1 MATTKTKIG
10 NLFFNFRGDWKSTE
24 TYIKDDVVMYNN
36 SDYICV
42 KNTDSTN
49 DVPKENKRRYVR
61 LTKAVSAST
70 GSDAYKWDGQA
81 TWPLAEEQV
90 MIGDTLI
97 LSHDGNDF
105 DDNKPAFAD
114 NASNKASNLYHQD
127 VTYMLDGKAVG
138 GGTSSGEY
146 FNTSTYNNATKREIR
161 IEITNETPKE
171 LYLFSYDNASA
182 NWGPK
187 IVVADQPVWKLV
199 RSSFKWRGDHD
210 NTNNSGSYLTYYP
223 NDIVR
228 VNVELDNDFSTN
240 NQYSGNQINKVR
252 ATYICILEHT
262 TDGTSKYLPWDQ
274 EADTDGNKYWERVSE
289 EMQFDDE
296 IVIDNGAVE
305 TITNISAASPA
316 RQQGFYPYV
325 NCTNVT
331 AAAENSNAGRT
342 GGYNTPMFNVTVEGY
357 QSVKTVGEFSNK
369 HYLRKPGIYR
379 NITQTSTSGAGSNAT
394 FDIIVE
400 EDGSVSSVSVTKKNL
415 GGQMGGL
422 GYATN
427 EIITIAD
434 SDLGGGGAPNF
445 TFKVLTIGTWGALQ
459 IELATDQKS
468 SMTDAIDRE
477 NSNRWEGHEEGPK
490 LGGENN
496 AANDQ
501 LRIDGQVFYSSA
513 NVTFDVATTSKK
525 VRGYQNRFSGNRLEC
540 MSLCNTSGPIGDDHP
555 LYRLPGQ
562 FQQGQCVDWPCFI
575 NGRGGITSWGSNSNG
590 QNGLNQGSVLTGVG
604 MTFPFNDWYRSTDN
618 GGSGVHTTP
627 DGEVPK
633 AIQLLSGYETG
644 MALFNN
650 GEVYHWGYGGHGQ
663 SGDASTSNRGY
674 PVRCGGTYQEVYQAS
689 NTSTHTLKDTRIK
702 RIYLTNWGGD
712 NNGTNTHSC
721 YALDT
726 DGELWAWGYNG
737 YGQLGQNNTSDLSR
751 PTKINKTSYFNGNK
765 IDAFWTAGAG
775 YAFCFALDITGK
787 LYSWGYNGYGVLA
800 HGNTTNLSVPTEITG
815 VTFDNS
821 ASGAGKIKKL
831 LVDSQ
836 QSYQRVAILTEKG
849 KIYWCGRNEY
859 GWAMMGNT
867 SDVNTFTQMGNGPG
881 SGTHSHATN
890 MWFTGNGRYAS
901 FWTKDQTGA
910 IKCAGYNGNY
920 ELGLGNTTNQSSA
933 VSPKWQVNVGTT
945 SVTTQDVHNI
955 KDIGCQ
961 SAYGNQ
967 WHCSVHLL
975 TYDGFIFMAGRNNY
989 GTCSVGYSTSYVGD
1003 RNASNGIE
1011 ETDDYYFQMVRM
1023 PNYAHG
1029 RVEDIRGRGYY
1040 SQDGNRYHF
1049 REIKTFDNRYLIVGY
1064 GGNYIQQQNDSN
1076 YSSLFQPAVLG

>member
-1 MATTKTKIG
+1 MATTKTRIG
-10 NLFFNFRGDWKSTE
+10 NLFFNYQGEYSATK
-24 TYIKDDVVMYNN
+24 TYHKDDVVLYNN

-42 KNTDSTN
+42 KNSSTTGQAP
-49 DVPKENKRRYVR
+49 DTGTEAQQKRYVR
-61 LTKAVSAST
+61 VTIATSAST
-70 GSDAYKWDGQA
+70 GGNAFKWDGEA
-81 TWPLAEEQV
+81 AWPADEVQYK
-90 MIGDTLI
+90 IGDTLV
-97 LSHDGNDF
+97 LYQDGNDF
-105 DDNKPAFAD
+105 DDNSIAFSTSSTSKE
-114 NASNKASNLYHQD
+114 NNLYHTD
-127 VTYMLDGKAVG
+127 VTYMLDGKSVG
-138 GGTSSGEY
+138 GGTASGEY
-146 FNTSTYNNATKREIR
+146 FNSGTFNNAAKREIR
-161 IEITNETPKE
+161 LEITAETPKE
-171 LYLFSYDNASA
+171 LYIFNYQNPSA
-182 NWGPK
+182 TWGPK
-187 IVVADQPVWKLV
+187 LVVAENQVWKEI
-199 RSSFKWRGDHD
+199 RQSFKWRGDHD
-210 NTNNSGSYLTYYP
+210 NTNASGSYLTYQP
-223 NDIVR
+223 NDVVR
-228 VNVELDNDFSTN
+228 VNVPVDNDFSTN
-240 NQYSGNQINKVR
+240 NQYSGDQIQKVR
-252 ATYICILEHT
+252 ATYVCLKTHT
-262 TDGTSKYLPWDQ
+262 CDGTDKYLPWDQ
-274 EADTDGNKYWERVSE
+274 DTDTDENKFWERISE
-289 EMQFDDE
+289 EHQFDDE
-296 IVIDNGAVE
+296 
-305 TITNISAASPA
+305 TITDSGSVVSINNISAASPA
-316 RQQGFYPYV
+316 RQQGFYPFV
-325 NCTNVT
+325 NTKNIT

-342 GGYNTPMFNVTVEGY
+342 GGFNPPMVNVTVEGY
-357 QSVKTVGEFSNK
+357 QSVKSVGNFSSA
-369 HYLRKPGIYR
+369 HYKRKPGIYR
-379 NITQTSTSGAGSNAT
+379 NLTQSSTSGAGSNAN
-394 FDIIVE
+394 FDIEVDNNGAVIRVE
-400 EDGSVSSVSVTKKNL
+400 VTKKSL

-422 GYATN
+422 GYAQN
-427 EIITIAD
+427 ETITIGDAL
-434 SDLGGGGAPNF
+434 LGSGGAPDF
-445 TFKVLTIGTWGALQ
+445 TFDVLTIGTWGALS
-459 IELATDQKS
+459 IEIARDQKRG
-468 SMTDAIDRE
+468 MQNAQWE
-477 NSNRWEGHEEGPK
+477 NDNEPEL

-496 AANDQ
+496 ATGDQ
-501 LRIDGQVFYSSA
+501 LGIDGQVFYSSA
-513 NVTFDVATTSKK
+513 NVTFDVVSTQKK
-525 VRGYQNRFSGNRLEC
+525 ARGYQNHYSGNRLEC
-540 MSLCNTSGPIGDDHP
+540 MALCNENGPIGDDHP

-562 FQQGQCVDWPCFI
+562 FQQAQCVDWPCFI

-590 QNGLNQGSVLTGVG
+590 QNGQNQGSILTGVG
-604 MTFPFNDWYRSTDN
+604 MVFPFLDWYRSTDN
-618 GGSGVHTTP
+618 GGSGIHTTP

-633 AIQLLSGYETG
+633 AIQLLSGYEVG

-663 SGDASTSNRGY
+663 NGDAATSNRGY
-674 PVRCGGTYQEVYQAS
+674 PVRCGGTYQEIYLAA
-689 NTSTHTLKDTRIK
+689 NTSTHTFKDTRIK
-702 RIYLTNWGGD
+702 RIYITNWGGD
-712 NNGTNTHSC
+712 NNTSTHSC

-1064 GGNYIQQQNDSN
+1064 GGSYIQQQNDGN

>member
-10 NLFFNFRGDWKSTE
+10 NLFFNFRGEWDSTK
-24 TYIKDDVVMYNN
+24 TYIKDDVVLYNN
-36 SDYICV
+36 SDYVCV

-61 LTKAVSAST
+61 VTKAVSAST
-70 GSDAYKWDGQA
+70 GADAYKWDGQA
-81 TWPLAEEQV
+81 AWPVDEEQFFV
-90 MIGDTLI
+90 GDTLV
-97 LSHDGNDF
+97 LNQDGNDF
-105 DDNKPAFAD
+105 DDNKIAFS
-114 NASNKASNLYHQD
+114 NSSSNKASNLYHEN
-127 VTYMLDGKAVG
+127 VTYYLDGKAVG
-138 GGTSSGEY
+138 NGTGTGEY
-146 FNTSTYNNATKREIR
+146 FNASTFNNASKREIR
-161 IEITNETPKE
+161 IEITNDTPKTF
-171 LYLFSYDNASA
+171 YMFNYDNASA
-182 NWGPK
+182 NFGPK

-199 RSSFKWRGDHD
+199 RSSFKWRGEHD
-210 NTNNSGSYLTYYP
+210 NTNASGSYLTYYP

-228 VNVELDNDFSTN
+228 INVPIDNDFSTN
-240 NQYSGNQINKVR
+240 NQYSGNQINQVR

-274 EADTDGNKYWERVSE
+274 ESDTDGNKYWERVSE

-296 IVIDNGAVE
+296 IVVDSGSVGS
-305 TITNISAASPA
+305 ITNISAASPA
-316 RQQGFYPYV
+316 RQQGYYPYV
-325 NCTNVT
+325 NCINVT
-331 AAAENSNAGRT
+331 AEAENSNAGRT
-342 GGYNTPMFNVTVEGY
+342 GGHNTPMFNVTVEGY
-357 QSVKTVGEFSNK
+357 QSVKSVGNFGSA
-369 HYLRKPGIYR
+369 HYKRKPGVYK
-379 NITQTSTSGAGSNAT
+379 NLTQSATSGAGSNAN
-394 FDIIVE
+394 FDIIVDE
-400 EDGSVSSVSVTKKNL
+400 FGAVTSVTVTKKNL

-422 GYATN
+422 GYAQN
-427 EIITIAD
+427 ETLTIAD
-434 SDLGGGGAPNF
+434 SSLGGGGAPDF
-445 TFKVLTIGTWGALQ
+445 TFDVLTIGTWGALN
-459 IELATDQKS
+459 IEIARDQKAS
-468 SMTDAIDRE
+468 RTGAYDTF
-477 NSNRWEGHEEGPK
+477 SNRWDGDEESPL

-496 AANDQ
+496 AVNDQ

-513 NVTFDVATTSKK
+513 NVTFDVASTTKK
-525 VRGYQNRFSGNRLEC
+525 ARGYQNRYSGNRLEC
-540 MSLCNTSGPIGDDHP
+540 MSLCNTSGPIGDDHR

-590 QNGLNQGSVLTGVG
+590 QNGLNQGSILSGVG
-604 MTFPFNDWYRSTDN
+604 MVFPFLDWYRSTDN
-618 GGSGVHTTP
+618 GGTGIHTTP

-663 SGDASTSNRGY
+663 NGDASTSNRGY

-702 RIYLTNWGGD
+702 RIYITNWGGD

-815 VTFDNS
+815 VTFDNG
-821 ASGAGKIKKL
+821 ASNPGKIKKL

-849 KIYWCGRNEY
+849 KIFWCGRNEY

-867 SDVNTFTQMGNGPG
+867 SDVNTFTQMANGPG

-890 MWFTGNGRYAS
+890 MWFTGNGRYGS

-910 IKCAGYNGNY
+910 IKCCGYNGNY
-920 ELGLGNTTNQSSA
+920 ELGIGNTSNQSSA
-933 VSPKWQVNVGTT
+933 VEPKWQVNTGTT
-945 SVTTQDVHNI
+945 STTVQNLENI
-955 KDIGCQ
+955 KDIGCN

-967 WHCSVHLL
+967 WMCSVHIL
-975 TYDGFIFMAGRNNY
+975 TYDGFMFTAGRNNY
-989 GTCSVGYSTSYVGD
+989 GIASQGWSSSYAGD
-1003 RNASNGIE
+1003 RQANNNIE
-1011 ETDDYYFQMVRM
+1011 ETDDYYFQMCRM

-1029 RVEDIRGRGYY
+1029 RIEDIRGRGYY
-1040 SQDGNRYHF
+1040 SSDGNRYHF
-1049 REIKTFDNRYLIVGY
+1049 KEIKTFDNRYLLVGY
-1064 GGNYIQQQNDSN
+1064 GGNYIMGQNDGN
-1076 YSSLFQPAVLG
+1076 YHSMFQPPVLV

>member
-10 NLFFNFRGDWKSTE
+10 NLFFNFRGEWDSTK
-24 TYIKDDVVMYNN
+24 TYIKDDVVLYNN
-36 SDYICV
+36 SDYVCV

-61 LTKAVSAST
+61 VTKAVSAST
-70 GSDAYKWDGQA
+70 GADAYKWDGQA
-81 TWPLAEEQV
+81 AWPVDEEQFFV
-90 MIGDTLI
+90 GDTLV
-97 LSHDGNDF
+97 LNQDGNDF
-105 DDNKPAFAD
+105 DDNKIAFS
-114 NASNKASNLYHQD
+114 NSSSNKASNLYHEN
-127 VTYMLDGKAVG
+127 VTYYLDGKAVG
-138 GGTSSGEY
+138 NGTGTGEY
-146 FNTSTYNNATKREIR
+146 FNASTFNNASKREIR
-161 IEITNETPKE
+161 IEITNDTPKTF
-171 LYLFSYDNASA
+171 YMFNYDNASA
-182 NWGPK
+182 NFGPK

-199 RSSFKWRGDHD
+199 RSSFKWRGEHD
-210 NTNNSGSYLTYYP
+210 NTNASGSYLTYYP

-228 VNVELDNDFSTN
+228 INVPIDNDFSTN
-240 NQYSGNQINKVR
+240 NQYDGNQINQVR

-274 EADTDGNKYWERVSE
+274 ESDTDGNKYWERVSE

-296 IVIDNGAVE
+296 IVVDSGSVGS
-305 TITNISAASPA
+305 ITNISAASPA

-325 NCTNVT
+325 NCINVT
-331 AAAENSNAGRT
+331 AEAENSNAGRT
-342 GGYNTPMFNVTVEGY
+342 GGHNTPMFNVTVEGY
-357 QSVKTVGEFSNK
+357 QSVKSVGNFGSA
-369 HYLRKPGIYR
+369 HYKRKPGVYK
-379 NITQTSTSGAGSNAT
+379 NLTQSATSGAGSNAN
-394 FDIIVE
+394 FDIIVDE
-400 EDGSVSSVSVTKKNL
+400 FGAVTSVTVTKKNL

-422 GYATN
+422 GYAQN
-427 EIITIAD
+427 ETLTIAD
-434 SDLGGGGAPNF
+434 SSLGGGGAPDF
-445 TFKVLTIGTWGALQ
+445 TFDVLTIGTWGALN
-459 IELATDQKS
+459 IEIARDQKAS
-468 SMTDAIDRE
+468 RTGAYDTF
-477 NSNRWEGHEEGPK
+477 SNRWDGDEESPL

-496 AANDQ
+496 AVNDQ

-513 NVTFDVATTSKK
+513 NVTFDVASTTKK
-525 VRGYQNRFSGNRLEC
+525 ARGYQNRYSGNRLEC
-540 MSLCNTSGPIGDDHP
+540 MSLCNTSGPIGDDHR

-590 QNGLNQGSVLTGVG
+590 QNGLNQGSILSGVG
-604 MTFPFNDWYRSTDN
+604 MVFPFLDWYRSTDN
-618 GGSGVHTTP
+618 GGTGIHTTP

-663 SGDASTSNRGY
+663 SGDASTSNRSY
-674 PVRCGGTYQEVYQAS
+674 PARCGGTYQEVFLAA
-689 NTSTHTLKDTRIK
+689 NTSTHTLRDTRIK
-702 RIYLTNWGGD
+702 RIYITNWGGD

-751 PTKINKTSYFNGNK
+751 PTKINKTTYFNGNK

-775 YAFCFALDITGK
+775 YAFCFALDVTGK

-815 VTFDNS
+815 VTFDNG
-821 ASGAGKIKKL
+821 ASNPGKIKKL

-849 KIYWCGRNEY
+849 KIFWCGRNEY

-867 SDVNTFTQMGNGPG
+867 SDVNTFTQMANGPG

-890 MWFTGNGRYAS
+890 MWFTGNGRYGS

-910 IKCAGYNGNY
+910 IKCCGYNGNY
-920 ELGLGNTTNQSSA
+920 ELGIGNTSNQSSA
-933 VSPKWQVNVGTT
+933 VEPKWQVNTGTT
-945 SVTTQDVHNI
+945 STTVQNLENI
-955 KDIGCQ
+955 KDIGCN

-967 WHCSVHLL
+967 WMCSVHIL
-975 TYDGFIFMAGRNNY
+975 TYDGFMFTAGRNNY
-989 GTCSVGYSTSYVGD
+989 GIASQGWSSSYAGD
-1003 RNASNGIE
+1003 RQANNNIE
-1011 ETDDYYFQMVRM
+1011 ETDDYYFQMCRM

-1029 RVEDIRGRGYY
+1029 RIEDIRGRGYY
-1040 SQDGNRYHF
+1040 SSDGNRYHF
-1049 REIKTFDNRYLIVGY
+1049 KEIKTFDNRYLLVGY
-1064 GGNYIQQQNDSN
+1064 GGNYIMGQNDGN
-1076 YSSLFQPAVLG
+1076 YHSMFQPPVLV